1 MNLDWE
7 SILQSVR
14 PETAQEVYNIA
25 DKHILKARKEEETS
39 EQGCKMD
46 CENCDEMKKDSEF
59 CLMIKISYEKI
70 KKDEELNKLLDG
82 VTIEEKMEK

>member
-25 DKHILKARKEEETS
+25 DKHLKKARKEEETS
-39 EQGCKMD
+39 
-46 CENCDEMKKDSEF
+46 EMKKDSEF
-59 CLMIKISYEKI
+59 CLMIKKSYEKI
-70 KKDEELNKLLDG
+70 KKDEELNKLLGG
-82 VTIEEKMEK
+82 VTIEK